1 VKRFGRVG
9 AIVVGL
15 GLVASA
21 CGSSVKSTATQRVSD
36 THPQPTAIVPVSSG
50 AVSLGPL
57 QANGTF
63 AVLAGTPSSKGIFI
77 YDLATHHETGSYS
90 VSALADSVTELPNGI
105 IAVGL
110 SGQGVGAVDL
120 YSNSGNVV
128 ASVPVAGPVISLA
141 LASNGNG
148 ILVLEGTQSARAVA
162 ILDTTTRV
170 ATTTIPVANNT
181 VAVVDS
187 AHGNELYG
195 LDSSGTVSVYASAT
209 GQKIGGFPVGH
220 SGYSIALAPY
230 GTQLYVLKGRGGVR
244 NVAVVDLSTEADLR
258 ALPAPAGAVALQPS
272 LGGRHLLELDSV
284 GVASNVQEW
293 PLS

>member
-1 VKRFGRVG
+1 VKLFGRVG

-21 CGSSVKSTATQRVSD
+21 CGSSAKSTATQRVSD

-63 AVLAGTPSSKGIFI
+63 AILAGTPSTKGVFI
-77 YDLATHHETGSYS
+77 YDLATHHEVGSYS
-90 VSALADSVTELPNGI
+90 VSALADSVTELPDGI

-120 YSNSGNVV
+120 YSNSRNVV

-141 LASNGNG
+141 LATNGNG
-148 ILVLEGTQSARAVA
+148 ILVLEGTQSSRAVA

-170 ATTTIPVANNT
+170 ATTTIPVASNT

-187 AHGNELYG
+187 AHGHELYG
-195 LDSSGTVSVYASAT
+195 LGSSGTVSVYASAT
-209 GQKIGGFPVGH
+209 GQEIGGFPVGH
-220 SGYSIALAPY
+220 SGSSLTLAPN
-230 GTQLYVLKGRGGVR
+230 GTQLYVLKGRRDVR
-244 NVAVVDLSTEADLR
+244 NVAVVDLNTQRDLR
-258 ALPAPAGAVALQPS
+258 ALPAPAGAVTLQPS
-272 LGGRHLLELDSV
+272 LGGQHLLELASV
-284 GVASNVQEW
+284 AASSNVQEW